1 MTENVAG
8 IFQYF
13 TESINRQMFTL
24 SRYIMYIMYS

>member
-13 TESINRQMFTL
+13 TESILCTL
-24 SRYIMYIMYS
+24 RSIVGF

>member
-13 TESINRQMFTL
+13 TESINLQMFTL
-24 SRYIMYIMYS
+24 NGYIMY

>member
-13 TESINRQMFTL
+13 TESIILQMFTP
-24 SRYIMYIMYS
+24 SR